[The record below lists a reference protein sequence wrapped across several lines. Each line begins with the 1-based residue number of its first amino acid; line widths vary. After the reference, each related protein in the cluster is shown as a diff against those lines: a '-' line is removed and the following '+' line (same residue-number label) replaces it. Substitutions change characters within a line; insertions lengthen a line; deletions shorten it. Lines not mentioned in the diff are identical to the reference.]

1 MSDRGTKPFELA
13 KPDQKTVRG
22 PGLFG
27 LVRRW
32 PFTTFFLLAVLSNAA
47 GSAFNIAYNNF
58 LIVDNHLTPDQK
70 DAWFVVL
77 TSYNLVA
84 YPLCA
89 GMMIYLIRPLA
100 LCLHDLRAGYPV
112 SPGRLERCRQTILNL
127 PFYQM
132 WINFLGW
139 VPGAFLFPFGI
150 CFLGGWDNGWPIW
163 QHFIIS
169 FFVSALLTTVQT
181 FFLLEAFLI
190 GAVYPDFFQDARPGD
205 IKETVRIPL
214 SLRLFLFWMATA
226 LVPVVA
232 LLAVALNFNES
243 QLDHF
248 PVLRPLAL
256 AAALVGLLCSGL
268 IAWLV
273 GRNLLTW
280 VEQHARATEEMTL
293 EKYEVRIPDQRP
305 DEFGLLTDSFNEMAA
320 KLQSA
325 KYAHETFGQCVD
337 PEVRDAILYTY
348 PGLTSEVQ
356 EVTVVFIDIRGFT
369 RRSAGQPPEL
379 VVELLN
385 RFFTLSMAAVKG
397 HGGVVNKLLGDGLL
411 ALFNAPLRQDDHADR
426 AVEASLDLLERLAEF
441 NRELAEVGQA
451 PLAIGVGIHTGPAV
465 VGCIG
470 ASVTQPDGRKNTRK
484 EFTAIGETINQGQ
497 RIEQLTKDLAG
508 PVLMSEQTVRRLR
521 RKRTLTCLGP
531 KELPGFPQPVVLY
544 RAGQDADLG
553 ANGKV
558 EPRSSVVQQ

>member
-1 MSDRGTKPFELA
+1 MSEQAKQPLGLAGAGGHPVREL
-13 KPDQKTVRG
+13 
-22 PGLFG
+22 GL
-27 LVRRW
+27 LRLARRW
-32 PFTTFFLLAVLSNAA
+32 PFTAFFLLAILSNVA
-47 GSAFNIAYNNF
+47 GSAFNIAYNDL
-58 LIVDNHLTPDQK
+58 LIVDNHLSAVQQ

-77 TSYNLVA
+77 TAYNLVA

-89 GMMIYLIRPLA
+89 GIMIYLVRPPA
-100 LCLHDLRAGYPV
+100 LCLRDLRGGYPV
-112 SPGRLERCRQTILNL
+112 LPGRLERCRQTILNL

-139 VPGAFLFPFGI
+139 VPGAFLFPLGI
-150 CFLGGWDNGWPIW
+150 CWLGGWDNGWPIW

-181 FFLLEAFLI
+181 FFVLEAFLI
-190 GAVYPDFFQDARPGD
+190 EVVYPDFFQDARPGD

-214 SLRLFLFWMATA
+214 GLRFFLFWMAVA

-232 LLAVALNFNES
+232 LLAVALNFSES
-243 QLDHF
+243 QLEHF
-248 PVLRPLAL
+248 PVLRVLAL
-256 AAALVGLLCSGL
+256 GVALVGLSCSGL

-273 GRNLLTW
+273 GRNLLNW
-280 VEQHARATEEMTL
+280 VEQHARATEAITL
-293 EKYEVRIPDQRP
+293 EKYDVRIHGQRP
-305 DEFGLLTDSFNEMAA
+305 DEFGLLTDSFNDMVA
-320 KLQSA
+320 KLQRA

-385 RFFTLSMAAVKG
+385 RFFTLAMAAVKG
-397 HGGVVNKLLGDGLL
+397 RAGVVNKLLGDGLL

-426 AVEASLDLLERLAEF
+426 AVEACLDLLARLRQF
-441 NRELAEVGQA
+441 NQELAELGQQ
-451 PLAIGVGIHTGPAV
+451 PLDIGVGIHTGPAV

-470 ASVTQPDGRKNTRK
+470 ATVVQPDGRKNTRK

-497 RIEQLTKDLAG
+497 RIEQMTKEVTG
-508 PVLMSEQTVRRLR
+508 PVLLSEQTARRLR
-521 RKRTLTCLGP
+521 RKRALTCLGP
-531 KELPGFPQPVVLY
+531 RELPGFSQPVVLY
-544 RAGQDADLG
+544 RVNGEVELGSNGQVGLRQG
-553 ANGKV
+553 GVPK
-558 EPRSSVVQQ
+558 